1 MLTDKLWEKEI
12 SFYIDAA
19 GFQHTYNP
27 NEEARSLQ
35 TMTWRWKN
43 EGLHSH
49 CTAKGSHAER
59 VAHFIVATAHQ
70 KDVALCEQYEGK
82 TNGGMLSD
90 FIKRHFQETFSRC
103 RISKVKRFLQDRC
116 PVQNSKKA
124 GQPLDTVGA
133 IRLSI
138 HPRSSDFNPI
148 KNIFN
153 YVKSKLCNQVFE
165 KNIIYETFNNL
176 NNFLSESNKL
186 LKSLLPNIL
195 IKLLNRCQK
204 EWWWLSSQKGK

>member
-1 MLTDKLWEKEI
+1 M
-12 SFYIDAA
+12 
-19 GFQHTYNP
+19 
-27 NEEARSLQ
+27 
-35 TMTWRWKN
+35 
-43 EGLHSH
+43 
-49 CTAKGSHAER
+49 
-59 VAHFIVATAHQ
+59 ATAHQ

-138 HPRSSDFNPI
+138 HPRIS
-148 KNIFN
+148 
-153 YVKSKLCNQVFE
+153 
-165 KNIIYETFNNL
+165 
-176 NNFLSESNKL
+176 
-186 LKSLLPNIL
+186 IL
-195 IKLLNRCQK
+195 
-204 EWWWLSSQKGK
+204 